1 MFILDSQKYASKDN
15 FAEVMGMPSS
25 GKTTLVGNM
34 KKNYPGLVDVNAS
47 LPMSRFGRQA
57 RKLYY
62 ISQLFM
68 RSPSAFIRDTKII
81 LSSGQKN
88 AKDLYSVLSN
98 WHLNV
103 RLYSLKDDTDKLY
116 ILDQGLFQ
124 AVWSIYF
131 CGSKEFEAIKLFE
144 NKLLPGRVHFAD
156 ASDEEL
162 IERSRNRSRRM
173 RLNYLNHDELEKGRY
188 ALRKTIQ
195 LMEEIGYIEKKT
207 RLGRGVANTF
217 RPD

>member
-1 MFILDSQKYASKDN
+1 MYVLKSQKYASKSN
-15 FAEVMGMPSS
+15 YAEALGMPSS
-25 GKTTLVGNM
+25 GKTTLVANL
-34 KKNYPGLVDVNAS
+34 KKSDPESIDVNAR
-47 LPMSRFGRQA
+47 LPKIKLGRQA
-57 RKLYY
+57 IKLFYML
-62 ISQLFM
+62 QVFM
-68 RSPSAFIRDTKII
+68 RSPRAFLRDTKII

-103 RLYSLKDDTDKLY
+103 HLYSLKNDADHLH
-116 ILDQGLFQ
+116 IWDQGLFQ

-131 CGSKEFEAIKLFE
+131 CGSKEFDAIKLFE
-144 NKLLPGRVHFAD
+144 NKLLPGRVYFTD

-162 IERSRNRSRRM
+162 IARSRNRSRRM
-173 RLNYLNHDELEKGRY
+173 RLNYLNPDELEKGRY

-207 RLGRGVANTF
+207 RLGR
-217 RPD
+217 